1 MNNAM
6 NTNTN
11 PIGATPVPSTPMP
24 PTGTVMPTVT
34 QASTTP
40 VDTVVV
46 PPQVPPAPPVVS
58 TAPVTAPIPPKKKSH
73 KAGIFIFLLL
83 VIIGGMGYYIY
94 KDYLKDKETE
104 CSPLVTSDTSLRRLE
119 LDSTVVQDLYQK
131 IATSVREDLAY
142 NTFDDK
148 LKLYLAFRQISQ
160 SKIYDS
166 NCNLFNTSM
175 LPFTCEESTEFAPK
189 AFKEETMQL
198 ELKKMFGEKT
208 EIANAN
214 VQLGSSCF
222 GGYQYIKERGEY
234 VQGYCKEISTTI
246 YNVEKELVEATVQG
260 DTIVLREKVRY
271 YSSEGIDSDK
281 LQSGVYVHTFKLDNN
296 YNYAYVSRSV
306 EAS

>member
-1 MNNAM
+1 MNNNM
-6 NTNTN
+6 NVNTN
-11 PIGATPVPSTPMP
+11 PVGNVSPTVPVAPLP
-24 PTGTVMPTVT
+24 PTGSGVVAP
-34 QASTTP
+34 AN
-40 VDTVVV
+40 TVVV
-46 PPQVPPAPPVVS
+46 PPQAPPVP
-58 TAPVTAPIPPKKKSH
+58 PVMPTPPPVAPKKKSH

-83 VIIGGMGYYIY
+83 LVIGGLGYYIY
-94 KDYLKDKETE
+94 KDYLKDKETA

-148 LKLYLAFRQISQ
+148 LKLYLAFRQIPQ

-175 LPFTCEESTEFAPK
+175 LPFTCEESTEFSPK

-208 EIANAN
+208 EITNAN

-234 VQGYCKEISTTI
+234 VQGYCKEVATTI
-246 YNVEKELVEATVQG
+246 YNVEKELIEATVQG
-260 DTIVLREKVRY
+260 DTIILREKVRY
-271 YSSEGIDSDK
+271 YSSQGIDSDK

-296 YNYAYVSRSV
+296 YNYAYVNRSV